1 MVPSRPKEAQG
12 REHPSL
18 ILSKNPAATH
28 VPPGGAGQQL
38 CSQELG
44 RQSQIVG
51 CGPGAEEEEESRGK
65 KVGTVALPGLF
76 RQGPGDW
83 MARSYNSS
91 REYPLTTCWVL
102 GVLAHNALGGRHRF
116 PFACG
121 IPAQRLSNL
130 YKGWKAVKRRFE
142 LCLPDSQAQIF
153 TMQHDILR
161 PSWSENRLARHP
173 QVKDPLSQHISKP

>member
-1 MVPSRPKEAQG
+1 M
-12 REHPSL
+12 

-28 VPPGGAGQQL
+28 VPPGGAGQQP
-38 CSQELG
+38 SQELG

-51 CGPGAEEEEESRGK
+51 CGPGLRRRRKAGVK
-65 KVGTVALPGLF
+65 KWEQWPFLAL

-91 REYPLTTCWVL
+91 RDHPLTTCQVL
-102 GVLAHNALGGRHRF
+102 GVLCPQRPRRQASF
-116 PFACG
+116 PHSHVEYQ
-121 IPAQRLSNL
+121 AQRLSNL

-153 TMQHDILR
+153 TMQHVY
-161 PSWSENRLARHP
+161 PESLAGLKT
-173 QVKDPLSQHISKP
+173 V